1 MRLDAR
7 KAVLLRSAIIASVL
21 LGSSLA
27 AAAGPAVVPV
37 KAVVKKAPAK
47 KKAPPPSKGAAV
59 NNGPLTAEQLGL
71 GDYKLSSIKAA
82 EQGESAPPPA
92 APPPPSPPAAAA
104 AAPEPVAAPPPPPPA
119 APVPKLELTN
129 KDKVLVPRAD
139 APRRLSIEL
148 NPLSIAGGR
157 YGLNV
162 EVAPFVHHV
171 LVGSAYYQTFQP
183 YVLERIMPKAVD
195 SSHGAPAKVG
205 GEVGYRFYSG
215 RRGANGFFI
224 GASGVLMPL
233 VLPRVTPELKA
244 EPASFY
250 AYGGALDVGIQG
262 ITDSG
267 FTIGAGVGAM
277 YLAYNAP
284 ESAKLPANVPPVKSL
299 EPHFLP
305 RVLLAAG
312 WSF

>member
-7 KAVLLRSAIIASVL
+7 KVVLLRSAIVASVL

-27 AAAGPAVVPV
+27 AAAGPRAVPV

-47 KKAPPPSKGAAV
+47 KKAPAPAKGAAV

-71 GDYKLSSIKAA
+71 SEYKLSSIKAA
-82 EQGESAPPPA
+82 EQGEAASPPPA
-92 APPPPSPPAAAA
+92 APPPP
-104 AAPEPVAAPPPPPPA
+104 EPAPPPPPPPPPPPA
-119 APVPKLELTN
+119 SKIELTN
-129 KDKVLVPRAD
+129 KDKVLVPHAE

-183 YVLERIMPKAVD
+183 YVLERLMPKAVD

-233 VLPRVTPELKA
+233 VLPRMTAEYKA

-284 ESAKLPANVPPVKSL
+284 ESAKLPANVPPIKSY

>member
-7 KAVLLRSAIIASVL
+7 KVVLLRSAIVASLL
-21 LGSSLA
+21 LGSSVA

-37 KAVVKKAPAK
+37 KAVAKKPPAK
-47 KKAPPPSKGAAV
+47 KKGPPPPSKGAAV

-82 EQGESAPPPA
+82 EQGESAPPP
-92 APPPPSPPAAAA
+92 P
-104 AAPEPVAAPPPPPPA
+104 AAPPPPPPEPVV
-119 APVPKLELTN
+119 APPPPPPPPAPAPKIELAN
-129 KDKVLVPRAD
+129 KDKVLVPGAD

-171 LVGSAYYQTFQP
+171 LVASAYYQTFQP
-183 YVLERIMPKAVD
+183 YVLERLMPKAVD

-233 VLPRVTPELKA
+233 VLPRVTPEFKA

-284 ESAKLPANVPPVKSL
+284 ESAKLPANVPPVKAY